1 MVPLA
6 VAMDTPQYPL
16 GLSVLQQ
23 VIIIIIIINDDINVI
38 FNHFNPLV
46 SDAVILHAIMVIIN

>member
-1 MVPLA
+1 
-6 VAMDTPQYPL
+6 MDTPQYPL
-16 GLSVLQQ
+16 CLSVLQQ
-23 VIIIIIIINDDINVI
+23 VIIIIIINDDINVI

>member
-16 GLSVLQQ
+16 CLSVLQQ
-23 VIIIIIIINDDINVI
+23 VVIIIIINDDINVI